1 MIKRDD
7 FRRGIGKLIENLIRG
22 ISVRSTPRVSSRDEK
37 RRREGRRGRRFA
49 FYNRFP
55 FVVALRKHRKTEL
68 IASFVLRST
77 SSSQERERRRK
88 KGREK
93 GGKVQGVRLVDSW
106 LVSREENS
114 NGRFCKRKGGGG
126 RLKEIRRRREGLCV
140 RREIVGEGES
150 DYSSMTTS
158 PPRRIAPSRLT
169 GLRGSVPRWFISCRN
184 AGPTSR
190 VLPSF
195 LRSRQLSFLPS
206 PSVYI
211 PPQTW
216 RE

>member
-7 FRRGIGKLIENLIRG
+7 FRQGIGKLIENLIRG
-22 ISVRSTPRVSSRDEK
+22 ILSKINATRVFAG
-37 RRREGRRGRRFA
+37 REGRRGRRFA

-93 GGKVQGVRLVDSW
+93 GGKGVRLVDSW

-114 NGRFCKRKGGGG
+114 NGRFYKRKGGGG

-140 RREIVGEGES
+140 RRGIVGEGES
-150 DYSSMTTS
+150 DYVLDDYV
-158 PPRRIAPSRLT
+158 APSPHCA
-169 GLRGSVPRWFISCRN
+169 V
-184 AGPTSR
+184 TSHGTSG
-190 VLPSF
+190 V
-195 LRSRQLSFLPS
+195 RSKM
-206 PSVYI
+206 VH
-211 PPQTW
+211 
-216 RE
+216 

>member
-22 ISVRSTPRVSSRDEK
+22 ISVRSRVSSRDEK
-37 RRREGRRGRRFA
+37 RGREGRRGRRFA

-150 DYSSMTTS
+150 DYVLDDYV
-158 PPRRIAPSRLT
+158 APSPHCA
-169 GLRGSVPRWFISCRN
+169 V
-184 AGPTSR
+184 TSHGTSG
-190 VLPSF
+190 V
-195 LRSRQLSFLPS
+195 RSKM
-206 PSVYI
+206 VH
-211 PPQTW
+211 
-216 RE
+216 

>member
-37 RRREGRRGRRFA
+37 RGGRRGRRFA

-114 NGRFCKRKGGGG
+114 NGRFYKRKGEGG
-126 RLKEIRRRREGLCV
+126 V
-140 RREIVGEGES
+140 
-150 DYSSMTTS
+150 
-158 PPRRIAPSRLT
+158 
-169 GLRGSVPRWFISCRN
+169 LRK
-184 AGPTSR
+184 
-190 VLPSF
+190 
-195 LRSRQLSFLPS
+195 
-206 PSVYI
+206 
-211 PPQTW
+211 
-216 RE
+216 